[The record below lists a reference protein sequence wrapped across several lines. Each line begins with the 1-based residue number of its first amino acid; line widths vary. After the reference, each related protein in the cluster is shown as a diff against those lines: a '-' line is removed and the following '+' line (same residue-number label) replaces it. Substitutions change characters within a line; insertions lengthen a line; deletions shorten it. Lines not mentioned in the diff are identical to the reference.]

1 MSENEDPWRLPTDPG
16 GSERHSWIPLESS
29 PDGVLSLD
37 AEGYIVN
44 CNEGVCRLLGFT
56 ASNLRERN
64 FCALFTDTTTGQLSW
79 IDRVKREGKIEEEL
93 GLTSHSG
100 QTILAWIRAVALHN
114 ANGDVIRVVV
124 YIQDIMEQK
133 KLDQFK
139 DEFIGLVSHELRSPL
154 TVIMGAI
161 STALSE
167 SDYLPPEETRQLL
180 QDALWETESL
190 SHLLGNLLELSRAQV
205 DRIFLHVEP
214 VNIRAVMQDTIEQV
228 KRLTTQH
235 RFLID
240 IPPGLPAVKADR
252 LRLERILYNLLENA
266 VKYSPQGGNIR
277 VSARPGDKGL
287 VVAVTDNGVGLSPTD
302 QDRIFGPFQRLE
314 DTRPSEAGGVGLGL
328 MVCRRLVE
336 VHGGRIW
343 VESKPEHGAT
353 FFFTLPDSEH

>member
-1 MSENEDPWRLPTDPG
+1 MSENEDSWPLPVDLG
-16 GSERHSWIPLESS
+16 GSKRHSWIPLESS
-29 PDGVLSLD
+29 PDGILSLD
-37 AEGYIVN
+37 AEGHIVN
-44 CNEGVCRLLGFT
+44 CNEVACRLLGFST
-56 ASNLRERN
+56 SELRERN
-64 FCALFTDTTTGQLSW
+64 FCQLLTRTTADQPSW
-79 IDRVKREGKIEEEL
+79 LDRVKNDGKVEDEL
-93 GLTSHSG
+93 GLAGNSG
-100 QTILAWIRAVALHN
+100 QIILVWTRAVALHG
-114 ANGDVIRVVV
+114 ANGDVTRIVV
-124 YIQDIMEQK
+124 YIQDIEEQK
-133 KLDQFK
+133 KLDQLK

-190 SHLLGNLLELSRAQV
+190 SHVLGNLLELSRAQI

-214 VNIRAVMQDTIEQV
+214 VNIKAVVQDTIEQV
-228 KRLTTQH
+228 KRQTTQH
-235 RFLID
+235 RFFAD
-240 IPPGLPAVKADR
+240 IPEEMPAVKADR

-266 VKYSPQGGNIR
+266 VKYSPQGGDIR
-277 VSARPGDKGL
+277 VSAKPDEKGL
-287 VVAVTDNGVGLSPTD
+287 VVAVIDNGVGLSPTD

-343 VESKPEHGAT
+343 VESEPGHGAT
-353 FFFTLPDSEH
+353 FCFTLPDSQH